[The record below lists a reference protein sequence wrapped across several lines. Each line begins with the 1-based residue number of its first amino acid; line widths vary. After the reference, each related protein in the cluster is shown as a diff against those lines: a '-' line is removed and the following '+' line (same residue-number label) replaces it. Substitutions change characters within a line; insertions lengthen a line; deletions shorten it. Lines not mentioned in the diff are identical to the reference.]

1 MSDFK
6 HFFGVP
12 PSDQNAL
19 DVFAGE
25 WSSSP
30 PASRP
35 DLKAGA
41 TPLFDD
47 PRMPVGARPLQRD
60 GLTGGFAGRDVLELG
75 PLEGAQYFTASTNS
89 APRASPPSRP
99 MPAPT

>member
-6 HFFGVP
+6 HFFGTA

-19 DVFAGE
+19 DLFAGE
-25 WSSSP
+25 WSSQP
-30 PASRP
+30 PSSRA

-47 PRMPVGARPLQRD
+47 PRIA
-60 GLTGGFAGRDVLELG
+60 
-75 PLEGAQYFTASTNS
+75 
-89 APRASPPSRP
+89 
-99 MPAPT
+99 